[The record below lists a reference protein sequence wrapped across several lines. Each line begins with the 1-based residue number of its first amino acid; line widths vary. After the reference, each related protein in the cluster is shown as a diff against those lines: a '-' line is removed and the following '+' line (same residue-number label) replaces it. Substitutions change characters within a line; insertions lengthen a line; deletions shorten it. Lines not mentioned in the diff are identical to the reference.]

1 MVYLA
6 LCFIASIHHGVCFSK
21 HCINQFGKDLFCGAH
36 LVANYII
43 TQNIRIY
50 HSVCHLIAK
59 GKVKV
64 CQRCGFAGFP
74 VGFCINKL
82 HISITDEIWA
92 WAPVNWLWNCSKET
106 LKQHNAIDV
115 PSQQH
120 IPHAL
125 DRHDATEE
133 MCEFLMRRRW
143 KKGLFQSVLDWKKS
157 FGDTIAI

>member
-1 MVYLA
+1 MEVYLRTYLMVYLA

-106 LKQHNAIDV
+106 LKQHNAIHV

-125 DRHDATEE
+125 DRLVC
-133 MCEFLMRRRW
+133 MMQL
-143 KKGLFQSVLDWKKS
+143 KKCVS
-157 FGDTIAI
+157 F